1 MSLENARY
9 FAECWVDKYK
19 ERILEIID
27 EDFKFRDFFLR
38 ELLVDD
44 SQTAYAG
51 LPAIYL
57 TVCAQHDHTTFDIL
71 VNLLK
76 NTKQQPPIIEALRE
90 SIQSGTFKRPKP
102 GRGRP
107 YKSAGRDFIL
117 YLLVAMLQKNFED
130 LSFGAGADTE
140 NAEPA
145 TQIALDVLEKAGF
158 FLFNYQSG
166 KYETPPF
173 RLVEKSIRRFEEN
186 PKNREFF
193 Y

>member
-1 MSLENARY
+1 MSLEDARY
-9 FAECWVDKYK
+9 FAECWVNKHK

-38 ELLVDD
+38 ELLVDNN
-44 SQTAYAG
+44 QTAYAG

-57 TVCAQHDHTTFDIL
+57 TNCAQHDPATFDIL
-71 VNLLK
+71 VDLLN

-102 GRGRP
+102 SRGRP

-117 YLLVAMLQKNFED
+117 YLLVAMLQEKFED
-130 LSFGAGADTE
+130 LSFGAGADTR
-140 NAEPA
+140 
-145 TQIALDVLEKAGF
+145 AGF
-158 FLFNYQSG
+158 NLIDYQLG
-166 KYETPPF
+166 EFETPSF
-173 RLVEKSIRRFEEN
+173 RTVEKSIRRFEEN
-186 PKNREFF
+186 PKNKEFF

>member
-1 MSLENARY
+1 MSWEDARC
-9 FAECWVDKYK
+9 FAECWVGKHK
-19 ERILEIID
+19 ERIFEIID

-38 ELLVDD
+38 DLLVDD
-44 SQTAYAG
+44 NQTAYAG

-57 TVCAQHDHTTFDIL
+57 TKCAQRDPITFDIL
-71 VNLLK
+71 VDLLN
-76 NTKQQPPIIEALRE
+76 NTKQQPEPIEALRE
-90 SIQSGTFKRPKP
+90 SIQSGTFKKPKP

-117 YLLVAMLQKNFED
+117 FLLVAMLQKKFKD
-130 LSFGAGADTE
+130 LPFGAGADTR

-145 TQIALDVLEKAGF
+145 TQIALDVLETAGF
-158 FLFNYQSG
+158 SLFDYQSG
-166 KYETPPF
+166 KYDTPSF

>member
-1 MSLENARY
+1 MSLENDRY

-57 TVCAQHDHTTFDIL
+57 TVCAQHDPTTFDIL